1 MQRIVFAVLIVMML
15 VGGADAQPKLTPE
28 QQKLLDK
35 QKDDAAAA
43 KLNEGELSVA
53 GLKVGAKGFPT
64 HIDAKVMQ
72 VVDEKSML
80 VGIEDSRNGNGKY
93 TTWVMVK
100 APTTGIVDGEFW
112 RGAQWKEMTGI
123 DVLVVTGTTTYKA
136 TGGGTKTVFVL
147 EGEKAKAADG
157 LRVKPAVQVI
167 SAIWGVGKKQADVTE
182 RVAELLAKG
191 KTVVVDGPV
200 LGPDPAPN
208 VMKSLKLKLKIG
220 EQVLDLTIPDRG
232 EFTLTSPKPAK
243 TGAAAYDSYPKE
255 ERAQLVKDWEEER
268 EALKRAIKDDEERL
282 ASATTAKDKQHFERL
297 ITEYKAKLTRHEVN
311 DPPYITKK

>member
-1 MQRIVFAVLIVMML
+1 MQRIGSAVLIVMML
-15 VGGADAQPKLTPE
+15 VGSTHAQPKLTPE

-35 QKDDAAAA
+35 QKDNAAAA
-43 KLNEGELSVA
+43 RLNEGELSVA
-53 GLKVGAKGFPT
+53 GLKIGARGFPT

-112 RGAQWKEMTGI
+112 RGSQWKEMTGI

-136 TGGGTKTVFVL
+136 AGGGTKTVFVL
-147 EGEKAKAADG
+147 EGEKVKAAPG
-157 LRVKPAVQVI
+157 PRAQPQFQVVSAV
-167 SAIWGVGKKQADVTE
+167 WGAGKKQTDVTE

-191 KTVVVDGPV
+191 KTVIVDGPV
-200 LGPDPAPN
+200 LGTDPAPN
-208 VMKSLKLKLKIG
+208 VLKSLKLKVKIG
-220 EQVLDLTIPDRG
+220 DQVLDLTIPDKG
-232 EFTLTSPKPAK
+232 ELSLTSPKPAK
-243 TGAAAYDSYPKE
+243 TGAAAYDLYPKE
-255 ERAQLVKDWEEER
+255 ERAQLVKHWEDER

-282 ASATTAKDKQHFERL
+282 ASAATAKDKQHFERL
-297 ITEYKAKLTRHEVN
+297 IAEYKAKLARHEVN